1 MIPFRLG
8 ERRGAAGNGGPLA
21 TDGFFSRRVAVLMGS
36 QRLKT
41 VIIAILGAAA
51 LVAVVV
57 WAANQY
63 FESAETKPVI
73 AVIDKY
79 MTGYQK
85 ADLVA
90 VKSTISGEMAES
102 LPGSQTAFA
111 KLVKD
116 SANGQVKSWNVT
128 KIDRNEYVDQS
139 MVDVTVVSSKRTYE
153 LVFDIFHFTEGLR
166 IRSVSEADQPD
177 AAGSQNASATGGQG
191 MGMGMGMGGMPTTPG
206 HQ

>member
-1 MIPFRLG
+1 M
-8 ERRGAAGNGGPLA
+8 
-21 TDGFFSRRVAVLMGS
+21 LMGS

-51 LVAVVV
+51 LVAVVA

-73 AVIDKY
+73 AVIEKY
-79 MTGYQK
+79 MTGYRD
-85 ADLVA
+85 ADLAA

-102 LPGSQTAFA
+102 IPGSQTAFA
-111 KLVKD
+111 ALVKE
-116 SANGQVKSWNVT
+116 SADGRVKSWSVN

-139 MVDVTVVSSKRTYE
+139 MVEVTVVSSKRTYE
-153 LVFDIFHFTEGLR
+153 LVFDIFHFSEGLR
-166 IRSVSEADQPD
+166 IRSVSEANQPD
-177 AAGSQNASATGGQG
+177 AGGSQNASATGGQG
-191 MGMGMGMGGMPTTPG
+191 MGMGMGGMPTTPG